1 MHTYSHSIHHCSLGL
16 LTLLIIFL
24 FVYVLYLTFVW
35 TIFWL
40 SLPVTD
46 ASFWVWPD
54 GFVHAVSFWVFQW
67 FQPTSVVSYPSL
79 VLTFCIFLALFG
91 RISQFGGYIVSI
103 IWWLLVTVQIPK
115 LFFYS
120 RVSKFGSSLSE
131 RWISR
136 SRSSSSV
143 LCSSSKS
150 LVSKVMFFWISMD
163 SSDIVSPE

>member
-1 MHTYSHSIHHCSLGL
+1 MHTYLHSIHHCSLGL

-54 GFVHAVSFWVFQW
+54 AFVHAVSFWVFQW

-103 IWWLLVTVQIPK
+103 IWWLLVAVQIPK
-115 LFFYS
+115 LFFT
-120 RVSKFGSSLSE
+120 VEFQ
-131 RWISR
+131 
-136 SRSSSSV
+136 
-143 LCSSSKS
+143 S
-150 LVSKVMFFWISMD
+150 LVALNLKGEFPGPDPRLVYF
-163 SSDIVSPE
+163 VVLQNL